1 MKHFWSVLNS
11 TLVGLTFWEGYSS
24 MTADRL
30 RHTNPDPILCLII
43 LLVMPLFAIGSVMYS
58 IVRCKTAPL
67 SRPSWN
73 RNPFDWWHDP
83 LQSLFVSRCVFA
95 ATAIGSAVQH
105 PTYGSV
111 GFWTLGVHCS
121 FIIGLLAGQI
131 VVYWRYREYIAN
143 REIGHA

>member
-1 MKHFWSVLNS
+1 
-11 TLVGLTFWEGYSS
+11 

-58 IVRCKTAPL
+58 IVRWKTAPL

-83 LQSLFVSRCVFA
+83 LQSLFVSRCVCGTDCRVLA
-95 ATAIGSAVQH
+95 LSRIHRKSRDWTRLNRDVAICNATCFRQTFYLPRV
-105 PTYGSV
+105 
-111 GFWTLGVHCS
+111 
-121 FIIGLLAGQI
+121 
-131 VVYWRYREYIAN
+131 
-143 REIGHA
+143 